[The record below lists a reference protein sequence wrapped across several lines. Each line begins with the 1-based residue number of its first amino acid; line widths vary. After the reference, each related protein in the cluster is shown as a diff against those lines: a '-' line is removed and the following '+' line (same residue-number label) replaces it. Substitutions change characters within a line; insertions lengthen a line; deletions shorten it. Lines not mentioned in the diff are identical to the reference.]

1 MSIRVVCPNGHV
13 LKVKDS
19 FAGKIGLCPT
29 CKARVEVPRPPQGE
43 LSEDAILG
51 ILGPYVPRP
60 ASPDSARKDLRPADT
75 PRVSETDSNSP
86 PKKSC
91 HKCNREIAAGI
102 HICPFCH
109 TYIAELGDF

>member
-19 FAGKIGLCPT
+19 LAGKVGLCPT
-29 CKARVEVPRPPQGE
+29 CKARVRVPEVRRE
-43 LSEDAILG
+43 EFSEDAILN
-51 ILGPYVPRP
+51 ILGPHVPSPAPHAAGRQASEIGDP
-60 ASPDSARKDLRPADT
+60 ASPGGRRAA
-75 PRVSETDSNSP
+75 P

-91 HKCNREIAAGI
+91 HKCNREISAAI

-109 TYIAELGDF
+109 TYIAELDDF